1 MINGFVR
8 RRQMRFVKSG
18 LLVADVILRIALFS
32 AIAANASAQVNAVP
46 VGTSANRYILSVQ
59 NSFPWT
65 FDSVHVKVIS
75 SPAWVAITPADVV
88 IDSIPA
94 NACGDAAFNFSVS
107 DVQAGLIDSVTLLI
121 TDR

>member
-1 MINGFVR
+1 
-8 RRQMRFVKSG
+8 MRFVKSG